1 MSTRVVLAPRAL
13 ADLERLTD
21 LLLQADAPATAAETL
36 PILQS
41 GFAVLREH
49 PLIGRKVEHDLR
61 ELVISR
67 GRTGYVALY
76 DYDAGRDV
84 VIVLV
89 VRHQREGG
97 YRA

>member
-1 MSTRVVLAPRAL
+1 MSTRLVLAPRAL
-13 ADLERLTD
+13 ADLERLTEF
-21 LLLQADAPATAAETL
+21 LLRADAPAGAAETL

-41 GFAVLREH
+41 GLAVLRQH

-76 DYDAGRDV
+76 DYDVGRDV
-84 VIVLV
+84 AIVLA

-97 YRA
+97 YAD

>member
-1 MSTRVVLAPRAL
+1 MGTRVVLAPRAL

-21 LLLQADAPATAAETL
+21 FLLRADAPVTAAETL
-36 PILQS
+36 PILRS
-41 GFAVLREH
+41 GLAVLGTH

-61 ELVISR
+61 ELVMSR

-76 DYDAGRDV
+76 DYDASRDV
-84 VIVLV
+84 VIVLA

-97 YRA
+97 YGA